1 VKLWALSYV
10 VTDGYTFSCTNFI
23 GVFETEALAIEAAIF
38 HFEDPQNKLRRPDNL
53 DDYSTQEI
61 EVGALVDL

>member
-1 VKLWALSYV
+1 MKLWALSYLA
-10 VTDGYTFSCTNFI
+10 TDGFTYSCTHFI
-23 GVFETEALAIEAAIF
+23 GVFETEVAALEAAIV
-38 HFEDPQNKLRRPDNL
+38 HFEDPRNVCRPDNL